1 MSSRTLLTLP
11 RASSNFTVVPRVALN
26 TTILNWSADEP
37 GGVSPRTL
45 SGGKSGGLRRPAH
58 HEHFFDHHMR
68 SICLAG
74 LLLVTIA
81 FHPSAFAADSPAPAV
96 ASREIRF
103 NRDVRPILADK
114 CWACHGPDEKTRQAD
129 LRLDTAE
136 GSRAVH
142 EGHAAI
148 VPGDVAKSEL
158 VRRIRSADPDEA
170 MPPAKHPKQLAA
182 AEKTLLEQWVQQ
194 GGKYEGH
201 WSFTPMQRVE
211 PPRVSPENELRVV
224 NGIDRFVLR
233 AIEEHGLKS
242 LAPEATKE
250 RLIRRVTFDLTG
262 LPPTPSEVEAF
273 VKDSSAEAYER
284 VIDRLLKSPRYGERM
299 ATEWLDLAR
308 YADTHGYQMD
318 RFRPTWPYRD
328 WVISAFN
335 DNLPFDQF
343 ATWQLAGDLLPN
355 ATKPQRVATAF
366 NRLHSQNEEGGV
378 VEEEFRVAYVVDRVD
393 TFGTA
398 FLGLTFECT
407 RCHDHKYDPLT
418 QRDFYSLFSFFQ
430 NIDEFGQTTYF
441 TASTPVPTVLLSSE
455 EQDAKLTALEQK
467 ITDKEQALAAIRDSA
482 KAAFTSWL
490 SSKSESPVM
499 PTPLAAFSF
508 DELTQ
513 NQFTNSIDATKSGKS
528 ADGVKLS
535 EGRAG
540 QAAEL
545 SGDNGIT
552 FPGVGHFSR
561 ASSFTIAIAVRPTV
575 LTPRA
580 VVVHHSRA
588 PADAGSRGYELLLEE
603 GHVAFGLHHMWPG
616 NSIKVRSKSPVAVNE
631 WSHVAVTYDGSS
643 RAGGVHLYLN
653 GRPMEVDVI
662 RDGLWKDITYEGGE
676 PDLQIG
682 VRFRDAGFKA
692 GRVDDFAIYGRELSQ
707 LEVGHIAGRDD
718 LKAAWSAKAPELF
731 ETFLV
736 TAHAPYQQGLAELIA
751 ARDEQRQLINPIP
764 EIMAMRE
771 MAAPKPAFILKRGNY
786 DQPAQPVTADTP
798 RVLPPFPANAP
809 RNRLGL
815 AQWLTDPEHPLM
827 ARVTVNR
834 FWQTLFGRGLVES
847 SDNFGSQGALPTH
860 PELLDWLARDFIAS
874 GWNTKGM
881 MKRIAMSATYRQRS
895 STVSADPENR
905 WLGRAPVK
913 RLTAEMLRDQ
923 SLATSGLLV
932 EKLGGPSVKP
942 YQPAGLWDIAMGKP
956 NYDQSHGADL
966 YRRSLYTFWKRTV
979 PPPSLMTFDAADRSY
994 CTVRRQSTSTPLQAL
1009 TLLNDPQIVEAARFI
1024 AQRMLKEGGETNEQQ
1039 LAWAFRLITTRPATP
1054 RELAILAQML
1064 AEQRSLFAADEAAV
1078 QKLLTVGESKPDTG
1092 LNPTDLAA
1100 RTVVALAIL
1109 NHDEAVHTR

>member
-1 MSSRTLLTLP
+1 MSSNHSVLVIMRIGV
-11 RASSNFTVVPRVALN
+11 ASA
-26 TTILNWSADEP
+26 
-37 GGVSPRTL
+37 
-45 SGGKSGGLRRPAH
+45 
-58 HEHFFDHHMR
+58 
-68 SICLAG
+68 
-74 LLLVTIA
+74 LLVTVA
-81 FHPSAFAADSPAPAV
+81 FNVEAFAADAPASV
-96 ASREIRF
+96 AAQREIRF

-114 CWACHGPDEKTRQAD
+114 CWACHGPDEKTREAE
-129 LRLDTAE
+129 LRLDTLE
-136 GSRAVH
+136 GSRADH
-142 EGHAAI
+142 EGHAAV
-148 VPGDVAKSEL
+148 VPGDVSKSEL
-158 VRRIRSADPDEA
+158 VRRIRSANPDKA
-170 MPPAKHPKQLAA
+170 MPPAKHPKQLTA
-182 AEKTLLEQWVQQ
+182 AEKTLLEQWIRQ
-194 GGKYEGH
+194 GAKYEGH
-201 WSFTPMQRVE
+201 WAFTPMQRVE
-211 PPRVSPENELRVV
+211 PPRVSPGNEVRIV
-224 NGIDRFVLR
+224 NDIDRFILHTL
-233 AIEEHGLKS
+233 EERGLKTF
-242 LAPEATKE
+242 APEATKE

-262 LPPTPSEVEAF
+262 LPPSPSEVDAF
-273 VKDSSAEAYER
+273 VNDSSSEAYER

-299 ATEWLDLAR
+299 ATEWLDVAR

-335 DNLPFDQF
+335 ENLSFDQF
-343 ATWQLAGDLLPN
+343 ATWQLAGDLLPS

-441 TASTPVPTVLLSSE
+441 TSSTPVPTVLLSSDA
-455 EQDAKLTALEQK
+455 QDAKLGTLDQK
-467 ITDKEQALAAIRDSA
+467 IADKEQALATVRDSA
-482 KAAFTSWL
+482 KAAFADWL
-490 SSKSESPVM
+490 NSKPESPAA
-499 PTPLAAFSF
+499 PSPLAAFSF
-508 DELTQ
+508 DVIEQ
-513 NQFTNSIDATKSGKS
+513 NQFTNSIDAIKPGKT
-528 ADGVKLS
+528 ADGVKLT
-535 EGRAG
+535 EGRTR
-540 QAAEL
+540 QSAEL

-552 FPGVGHFSR
+552 FPGIGHFSR
-561 ASSFTIAIAVRPTV
+561 ADAFSLAIAVRPTI

-616 NSIKVRSKSPVAVNE
+616 NSIKVRSKIAVAVNE
-631 WSHVAVTYDGSS
+631 WTHVAVTYDGSS
-643 RAGGVHLYLN
+643 RAAGLQLYLN
-653 GRPMEVDVI
+653 GNPLEIDVI

-692 GRVDDFAIYGRELSQ
+692 GRVDDFAIYGRVLTA
-707 LEVGHIAGRDD
+707 LEVAHVAGRDD
-718 LKAAWSAKAPELF
+718 LKVTWSAKAPELF

-736 TAHAPYQQGLAELIA
+736 TAHGPFQQALTELFA
-751 ARDEQRQLINPIP
+751 ARDEQRKLINPIP

-786 DQPAQPVTADTP
+786 DQPSQAVTADTP
-798 RVLPPFPANAP
+798 RVLPPFPTNAP
-809 RNRLGL
+809 HNRLGL
-815 AQWLTDPEHPLM
+815 AQWLVDPEHPLM

-834 FWQTLFGRGLVES
+834 LWQTLFGHGLVES

-874 GWNTKGM
+874 GWNTKAM
-881 MKRIAMSATYRQRS
+881 MKRIAMSATYRQGS
-895 STVSADPENR
+895 SIRGADAENR
-905 WLGRAPVK
+905 WLSRAPVK

-1024 AQRMLKEGGETNEQQ
+1024 AQRMMKEGGESNEQQ
-1039 LAWAFRLITTRPATP
+1039 LAWAFRLITTRAATA
-1054 RELAILAQML
+1054 RESAILVQML
-1064 AEQRSLFAADEAAV
+1064 TEQRSFFATDEASA
-1078 QKLLTVGESKPDTG
+1078 QKLLTVGETKPDTT
-1092 LNPTDLAA
+1092 LNPNDLAA

>member
-1 MSSRTLLTLP
+1 ML
-11 RASSNFTVVPRVALN
+11 AVVAFTA
-26 TTILNWSADEP
+26 E
-37 GGVSPRTL
+37 
-45 SGGKSGGLRRPAH
+45 
-58 HEHFFDHHMR
+58 
-68 SICLAG
+68 
-74 LLLVTIA
+74 
-81 FHPSAFAADSPAPAV
+81 AFAADATL
-96 ASREIRF
+96 REIRF

-114 CWACHGPDEKTRQAD
+114 CWACHGPDEKTREAD
-129 LRLDTAE
+129 LRLDTLD
-136 GSRAVH
+136 GSRADH
-142 EGHAAI
+142 GGHATI
-148 VPGDVAKSEL
+148 VPGDVSKSEL
-158 VRRIRSADPDEA
+158 VRRIRSADPDAA
-170 MPPAKHPKQLAA
+170 MPPAKHPKQLTA
-182 AEKTLLEQWVQQ
+182 AEKTLLEQWIQQ
-194 GGKYEGH
+194 GAKYEGH
-201 WSFTPMQRVE
+201 WAFTPMQRVE
-211 PPRVSPENELRVV
+211 PPRVSPDNEPRVV
-224 NGIDRFVLR
+224 NGIDRFILHTL
-233 AIEEHGLKS
+233 EEHGLKS
-242 LAPEATKE
+242 LAPDATKE

-262 LPPTPSEVEAF
+262 LPPAPGEVDAF
-273 VKDSSAEAYER
+273 VKDLSAQAYER

-299 ATEWLDLAR
+299 ATEWLDVAR

-335 DNLPFDQF
+335 ENLSFDQF

-441 TASTPVPTVLLSSE
+441 TSSTPVPTVLLSSE
-455 EQDAKLTALEQK
+455 EQDAKLKTLDQQIAE
-467 ITDKEQALAAIRDSA
+467 KERGLATLRDSA
-482 KAAFTSWL
+482 KEPFADWL
-490 SSKSESPVM
+490 KSKPESPAA
-499 PTPLAAFSF
+499 PSPLAAFLF
-508 DELTQ
+508 DVIEQ
-513 NQFTNSIDATKSGKS
+513 NQFTNSIDATKPGKS
-528 ADGVKLS
+528 ADGVKLG

-540 QAAEL
+540 QSAEL

-561 ASSFTIAIAVRPTV
+561 ADAFTIAIAVRPTI

-580 VVVHHSRA
+580 VIVHHSRA
-588 PADAGSRGYELLLEE
+588 PADAGSRGYELLLES

-616 NSIKVRSKSPVAVNE
+616 NSIKVRSKTVVAVNE
-631 WSHVAVTYDGSS
+631 WTHVAVTYDGSS
-643 RAGGVHLYLN
+643 RAAGLHLYLN
-653 GRPMEVDVI
+653 GSRVEVDVI

-676 PDLQIG
+676 PELQIG

-692 GRVDDFAIYGRELSQ
+692 GRVDDFAIYGRVLTA
-707 LEVGHIAGRDD
+707 LEVAHVAGRDD
-718 LKAAWSAKAPELF
+718 FKAAWSAKAPELF

-736 TAHAPYQQGLAELIA
+736 TAHAPFQQALTELFA
-751 ARDEQRQLINPIP
+751 ARDEQRKLINPIP

-786 DQPAQPVTADTP
+786 DQPSQAVTADTP
-798 RVLPPFPANAP
+798 RVLPPFTTNAP

-815 AQWLTDPEHPLM
+815 AQWLVDPEHPLM

-834 FWQTLFGRGLVES
+834 LWQTLFGRGLVES

-874 GWNTKGM
+874 GWDTKAM
-881 MKRIAMSATYRQRS
+881 MKRIAMSGTYRQLS
-895 STVSADPENR
+895 SRVSADPENR

-932 EKLGGPSVKP
+932 EKLGGPSVMP

-966 YRRSLYTFWKRTV
+966 YRRSLYTYWKRTV

-1024 AQRMLKEGGETNEQQ
+1024 AQRMLKEGGESNEQQ
-1039 LAWAFRLITTRPATP
+1039 LAWAFRLITTRSPTV
-1054 RELAILAQML
+1054 RESAILGQML
-1064 AEQRSLFAADEAAV
+1064 AEQRTLFASDDTAAK
-1078 QKLLTVGESKPDTG
+1078 KLLAVGEAKPDMA
-1092 LNPTDLAA
+1092 LNSTDLAA